1 MDTTLEN
8 LQERVGVLLADL
20 THLNYTSDL
29 VTEGV
34 RQAMGE
40 YSLVTGSHETLAGL
54 DGAEATSVP
63 DMDCGIIVLGAAGFV
78 AACKTLD
85 RKEQFNLDEQSPG
98 AVARL
103 GERLLQRFD
112 RLLGTVRSARLRAAD
127 VPGWGDGWSK
137 IPV

>member
-8 LQERVGVLLADL
+8 LQQRVSVLLVDL
-20 THLNYTSDL
+20 THLSYSTNLLD
-29 VTEGV
+29 EGI
-34 RQAMGE
+34 RQALGE
-40 YSLVTGSHETLAGL
+40 YSLVTGSHETLTGL
-54 DGAEATSVP
+54 DGATATTIP
-63 DMDCGIIVLGAAGFV
+63 EMDCGIIVLGAAGFI
-78 AACKTLD
+78 AACKTMD

-112 RLLGTVRSARLRAAD
+112 RLLGTVRSARLRASD